1 MSGFEWGEEKEIFER
16 EEKEVRLRKVRE
28 REKRALNKCV

>member
-16 EEKEVRLRKVRE
+16 EEKEDRLRKVRE
-28 REKRALNKCV
+28 RERNGL